1 MGPLLLTLFPP
12 PPAMEKFTFCL
23 RGGLAKRLERLS
35 TSHGPGYLDYLLET
49 HTPDTDLPSAPAPAP
64 RPVTDWAPK
73 IGVDDLTKSIEIDV
87 GSQVGGRAGWDSEAG
102 EGV

>member
-1 MGPLLLTLFPP
+1 
-12 PPAMEKFTFCL
+12 MEKFTFGL

-49 HTPDTDLPSAPAPAP
+49 HTPDTSRPPAPARP
-64 RPVTDWAPK
+64 QRPVTDWAPK

-87 GSQVGGRAGWDSEAG
+87 GSQVGARVELGSCLG
-102 EGV
+102 

>member
-1 MGPLLLTLFPP
+1 
-12 PPAMEKFTFCL
+12 MEKFTFCL

-49 HTPDTDLPSAPAPAP
+49 HTPKGDLPLPPPP

-87 GSQVGGRAGWDSEAG
+87 GSQVGGRQRGACSRSGPRWVNVELDSG
-102 EGV
+102 LGV

>member
-1 MGPLLLTLFPP
+1 
-12 PPAMEKFTFCL
+12 MEKFTFCL

-49 HTPDTDLPSAPAPAP
+49 HTPDPGLPPPPPP

-87 GSQVGGRAGWDSEAG
+87 GSQVGGR
-102 EGV
+102 GVFFGGGVGVTTYYLLQI